1 MSDNAPRGAL
11 AAATAFF
18 IWGLFPLYWK
28 LLGAVPAV
36 QVLAHRG
43 IWCAAAVWVVLLVRR
58 DVAWLPRLSL
68 RLWLLLGLGG
78 LLITVNWGVYV
89 FAVLNGHV
97 IDSSFGYFI
106 TPLVNALL
114 AVLVLR
120 EKPTLPQR
128 CAVAIA
134 TAGVVLLGWELGQ
147 LPWISLALAI
157 SFGLYGLVRKL
168 AAIDAVQGLAVESG
182 LMVVPALPYLLW
194 CAHTGQ
200 GYFMHGD
207 GRADLLLVLGGPV
220 TAVPLALF
228 AWAARRV
235 SMLAIG
241 VMQYIAPTVQLIIGV
256 WFFHEP
262 FDGPRQLAFGLIWA
276 ALALFTGEALWRY
289 RQSTRS

>member
-1 MSDNAPRGAL
+1 M
-11 AAATAFF
+11 AAVTAFF

-43 IWCAAAVWVVLLVRR
+43 IWCAAAVWAVLLIRR

-68 RLWLLLGLGG
+68 RLWLLLAFGG

-106 TPLVNALL
+106 TPLVNVLL

-120 EKPTLPQR
+120 ERPTVMQR
-128 CAVAIA
+128 WAVAIA
-134 TAGVVLLGWELGQ
+134 TGGVALLGWELGQ
-147 LPWISLALAI
+147 LPWISLALAA

-168 AAIDAVQGLAVESG
+168 AAIDAVQGLAIESG
-182 LMVVPALPYLLW
+182 LMAFAGAALPAVVR
-194 CAHTGQ
+194 AHRPGIFPARRWACRPAAHAGWTDHRHSAGPVRL
-200 GYFMHGD
+200 
-207 GRADLLLVLGGPV
+207 GRAPRLDAGHRRD
-220 TAVPLALF
+220 AVHC
-228 AWAARRV
+228 AR
-235 SMLAIG
+235 
-241 VMQYIAPTVQLIIGV
+241 TVQLIIGV
-256 WFFHEP
+256 WFLHEP
-262 FDGPRQLAFGLIWA
+262 FDGPRQLAFGLIWV

-289 RQSTRS
+289 RRGVQA

>member
-1 MSDNAPRGAL
+1 MWA
-11 AAATAFF
+11 
-18 IWGLFPLYWK
+18 
-28 LLGAVPAV
+28 
-36 QVLAHRG
+36 
-43 IWCAAAVWVVLLVRR
+43 VLLVRR
-58 DVAWLPRLSL
+58 DVAWLPRLSA
-68 RLWLLLGLGG
+68 RLWLLLALGG
-78 LLITVNWGVYV
+78 MLITVNWGVYV

-106 TPLVNALL
+106 TPLVNVLL

-120 EKPTLPQR
+120 ERPTVLQR
-128 CAVAIA
+128 WAVAIA
-134 TAGVVLLGWELGQ
+134 TAGVALLGWELGQ
-147 LPWISLALAI
+147 LPWISLVLAV

-168 AAIDAVQGLAVESG
+168 AAIDAVQGLAIESG
-182 LMVVPALPYLLW
+182 LMALPALPYLLW

-241 VMQYIAPTVQLIIGV
+241 VMQYLAPTVQLMIGV
-256 WFFHEP
+256 WFFHET
-262 FDGPRQLAFGLIWA
+262 FDGPRQLAFGLIWV

-289 RQSTRS
+289 RRGVRT